1 MTRSCARSR
10 PRRRSTIVLSRFRP
24 TRGLWGHADF
34 MRLWS
39 AQTISQFGSQVTL
52 LALPLAAIVVLDAS
66 AFEVAALS
74 AAEGA
79 PWLLFSLPVGAW
91 VDRVLRKPILVVAD
105 VGRALV
111 LLSVP
116 LAYAL
121 DALTIWQLYA
131 VGFAAGVLTVF
142 FDVAYQSYLP
152 SLVERSQLEEGNSK
166 LEVSRSG
173 AQLAGPGVAGALVD
187 LVTAPV
193 AILVDALSFLA
204 SAAWLSRIEREERIE
219 ARGVERTRL
228 AAEILEG
235 LRFVA
240 RDPYLRPSMVY
251 VAAFNFF
258 TNVIFA
264 IFLVYAVRRLDLSPA
279 VIGLVLA
286 IGSLGFLVGAFL
298 APRVSARLGVG
309 TTMIGAAAVAGLALF
324 LIPLAPPSNAI
335 PFLIASGVI
344 VDFAVVLYNVTGIS
358 LFQAITPDRLLGR
371 MNASRRFVVW
381 GVLPLGSLAGGALAS
396 TIGLRETL
404 FVGAAGASLGFL
416 PLLFSPLR
424 SVERIPEAVLE
435 RV

>member
-1 MTRSCARSR
+1 MLR
-10 PRRRSTIVLSRFRP
+10 RFRP

-66 AFEVAALS
+66 AFEVAVLS

-121 DALTIWQLYA
+121 DALTIWQLYG

-152 SLVERSQLEEGNSK
+152 SLVERTQLEEGNSK

-193 AILVDALSFLA
+193 AILADALSFLA
-204 SAAWLSRIEREERIE
+204 SAAWLSRIEREERLE

-240 RDPYLRPSMVY
+240 RNPYLRPSMVY

-286 IGSLGFLVGAFL
+286 IGSIGFLVGAFL
-298 APRVSARLGVG
+298 APRISARLGVG

-344 VDFAVVLYNVTGIS
+344 VDFAIVLYNVTGIS

-424 SVERIPEAVLE
+424 SVERIGEALLE
-435 RV
+435 RG

>member
-1 MTRSCARSR
+1 
-10 PRRRSTIVLSRFRP
+10 
-24 TRGLWGHADF
+24 

-39 AQTISQFGSQVTL
+39 AQTISQVGSQITL
-52 LALPLAAIVVLDAS
+52 LALPLAAIALHAS
-66 AFEVAALS
+66 AFEVAVLGAV
-74 AAEGA
+74 EVA

-91 VDRVLRKPILVVAD
+91 VDRVLRKPILVAAD
-105 VGRALV
+105 LGRAVV

-116 LAYAL
+116 LAYGF

-131 VGFAAGVLTVF
+131 VGFVTGVLTVF

-152 SLVERSQLEEGNSK
+152 SLVERDQLEEGNSK

-173 AQLAGPGVAGALVD
+173 AQLAGPGLGGAIVD
-187 LVTAPV
+187 LLSAPV
-193 AILVDALSFLA
+193 AILADAVSFLA
-204 SAAWLSRIEREERIE
+204 SAVLLSRIERQERLE
-219 ARGVERTRL
+219 ARSMGRSRLLVE
-228 AAEILEG
+228 IGDG

-240 RDPYLRPSMVY
+240 RNPYLRPSMVY

-258 TNVIFA
+258 TNVMFA

-286 IGSLGFLVGAFL
+286 IGGVGFLLGAL
-298 APRVSARLGVG
+298 VAPRLSARLGVG
-309 TTMIGAAAVAGLALF
+309 TTMIGSAAVAGFGLF
-324 LIPLAPPSNAI
+324 LIPLAPPSNPL
-335 PFLIASGVI
+335 PFLIAQGLI
-344 VDFAVVLYNVTGIS
+344 VDFAVVLYNVTGLS
-358 LFQAITPDRLLGR
+358 LFQAITPDGLLGR

-416 PLLFSPLR
+416 PLLLSPLR
-424 SVERIPEAVLE
+424 AVERIPEVSGAVLD
-435 RV
+435 RA

>member
-1 MTRSCARSR
+1 
-10 PRRRSTIVLSRFRP
+10 
-24 TRGLWGHADF
+24 

-66 AFEVAALS
+66 AFEVAVLS

-105 VGRALV
+105 VGRAFV

-131 VGFAAGVLTVF
+131 VGFATGVLTVF

-204 SAAWLSRIEREERIE
+204 SAAWLSRIEREERLE

-240 RDPYLRPSMVY
+240 RNPYLRPSMVY
-251 VAAFNFF
+251 VAVFNFF

-286 IGSLGFLVGAFL
+286 IGSIGFLVGAFL

-309 TTMIGAAAVAGLALF
+309 TTMVASAAVAGLALF

-344 VDFAVVLYNVTGIS
+344 VDFAIVLYNVTGIS

-404 FVGAAGASLGFL
+404 FVGAAGASVSFL

-424 SVERIPEAVLE
+424 SVERIAEPVLE
-435 RV
+435 RG

>member
-1 MTRSCARSR
+1 
-10 PRRRSTIVLSRFRP
+10 
-24 TRGLWGHADF
+24 

-66 AFEVAALS
+66 AFEVAVLS

-121 DALTIWQLYA
+121 DALTIWQLYG

-152 SLVERSQLEEGNSK
+152 SLVERTQLEEGNSK

-193 AILVDALSFLA
+193 AILADALSFLA
-204 SAAWLSRIEREERIE
+204 SAAWLSRIEREERLE

-240 RDPYLRPSMVY
+240 RNPYLRPSMVY

-286 IGSLGFLVGAFL
+286 IGSIGFLVGAFL
-298 APRVSARLGVG
+298 APRISARLGVG

-344 VDFAVVLYNVTGIS
+344 VDFAIVLYNVTGIS

-424 SVERIPEAVLE
+424 SVERIGEALLE
-435 RV
+435 RG

>member
-1 MTRSCARSR
+1 
-10 PRRRSTIVLSRFRP
+10 
-24 TRGLWGHADF
+24 

-39 AQTISQFGSQVTL
+39 AQTISQFGTQVTL

-66 AFEVAALS
+66 AFEVAVLS

-131 VGFAAGVLTVF
+131 VGFAAGLLTVF

-187 LVTAPV
+187 LITAPV
-193 AILVDALSFLA
+193 AILVDAISFLA
-204 SAAWLSRIEREERIE
+204 SAAWLSRIEREEQLE
-219 ARGVERTRL
+219 TRGVERTRL
-228 AAEILEG
+228 VSEILEG

-240 RDPYLRPSMVY
+240 RNPYLRPSMVY

-286 IGSLGFLVGAFL
+286 LGSVGFLVGAFL

-309 TTMIGAAAVAGLALF
+309 TTMIASAAVAGLALF

-344 VDFAVVLYNVTGIS
+344 VDFAIVLYNVTGIS

-424 SVERIPEAVLE
+424 SVERIPEPVLE
-435 RV
+435 SG

>member
-1 MTRSCARSR
+1 
-10 PRRRSTIVLSRFRP
+10 
-24 TRGLWGHADF
+24 

-66 AFEVAALS
+66 AFEVAVLS

-105 VGRALV
+105 VGRAFV

-131 VGFAAGVLTVF
+131 VGFATGVLTVF

-204 SAAWLSRIEREERIE
+204 SAAWLSRIEREERLE

-240 RDPYLRPSMVY
+240 RNPYLRPSMVY
-251 VAAFNFF
+251 VAVFNFF

-286 IGSLGFLVGAFL
+286 IGSIGFLVGAFL

-309 TTMIGAAAVAGLALF
+309 TTMVASAAVAGLALF

-344 VDFAVVLYNVTGIS
+344 VDFAIVLYNVTGIS

-404 FVGAAGASLGFL
+404 FVGAAGASVGFL

-424 SVERIPEAVLE
+424 SVERIAEPVLE
-435 RV
+435 RG